1 MSAAADDWIDEGPSD
16 DDLDEF
22 GDDAGPHTTPCPNCG
37 AEMYDDAEWCPSCD
51 QYTTR
56 GTREWTGRPLWW
68 VVLALAGVVA
78 TVCALSC

>member
-1 MSAAADDWIDEGPSD
+1 MSADDDWKDEGPSD

-22 GDDAGPHTTPCPNCG
+22 GDDAGLTTAPCPHCG
-37 AEMYDDAEWCPSCD
+37 AEMYDDTEWCPSCD

-56 GTREWTGRPLWW
+56 GTREWAGRPLWW
-68 VVLALAGVVA
+68 VLLAIAGVVA